1 MSNFNGSNVNNRF
14 FQGGKEQPL
23 MFDVNSN
30 HPIIPNSQEYTVY
43 KKYVSIHSEDRD
55 SLKYPSSSSFEVE
68 LPEDYLNVVSVKLSN
83 WTFPANYNTFSA
95 FNANLHMTFKINNP
109 YNPGEN
115 GYSNPLQEAIFQG
128 LYENQDNNYVVQ
140 ISEGFYAPEQIATEL
155 TNRFNTRISAYLRD
169 YLQLHYPILYIQF
182 QSEGGYQEFVIV
194 YNSVKQTIWFGN
206 KSSGFILTNPNA
218 VIKDAFTDTLK
229 CSRNLLPD
237 LSNWGLPGYIGL
249 TRLNTTSNESIPEDV
264 RFYYGDV
271 MAGDD
276 GFWLIPNLSL
286 PGAKISYIE
295 CPYKIN
301 LMGPSYM
308 YMELD
313 GLNCIDET
321 SPFNLNTFT
330 QTTNQT
336 NGVVN
341 AAFCKIPV
349 PTTPLSQWF
358 DKDAPSY
365 KLFLP
370 PAERI
375 RKIKMKLRYHDGQLV
390 NFGTFPFS
398 FTLEFVMYYPQ
409 QQRTYQLFTSKYI

>member
-1 MSNFNGSNVNNRF
+1 MSNFNGSNINRL

-55 SLKYPSSSSFEVE
+55 ALKYPSSSSFEIE
-68 LPEDYLNVVSVKLSN
+68 LPEDYLNVVSVKLSS

-95 FNANLHMTFKINNP
+95 FNANVKMTFKINNP
-109 YNPGEN
+109 YNPGAN
-115 GYSNPLQEAIFQG
+115 GYSNSLQEAIFRG
-128 LYENQDNNYVVQ
+128 LYENQDNNYVIQ
-140 ISEGFYAPEQIATEL
+140 ISEGFYAPDQIATEL
-155 TNRFNTRISAYLRD
+155 ANRFNTQVSAYLRD
-169 YLQLHYPILYIQF
+169 YLQLNYPALYPQF
-182 QSEGGYQEFVIV
+182 QSDGGYKEFVIV
-194 YNSVKQTIWFGN
+194 YNTVKQTIWFGN
-206 KSSGFILTNPNA
+206 MSSGFVLTNENSF
-218 VIKDAFTDTLK
+218 IKDTLTDSLK
-229 CSRNLLPD
+229 CSRNVLPD
-237 LSNWGLPGYIGL
+237 LSNWGLPGFIGL
-249 TRLNTTSNESIPEDV
+249 TRLNTTSVETMPENV

-271 MAGDD
+271 FAGDD

-295 CPYKIN
+295 CPFKIN

-321 SPFNLNTFT
+321 CPFNLNTFT

-336 NGVVN
+336 NGIVN
-341 AAFCKIPV
+341 SAFCKIPV

-358 DKDAPSY
+358 DKEAPFY

-390 NFGTFPFS
+390 NFGMFPFS

-409 QQRTYQLFTSKYI
+409 QQRTYQLFASKYI